1 MILRMGFGGR
11 FRSNLPASP
20 SEKSMYPEYQRKEKN
35 VDNFTKLVRT
45 KQRLFELLRPT
56 GPPTPE
62 TPARTTPD
70 EIQSDEDP
78 PKYGVLST
86 EFPSSH

>member
-1 MILRMGFGGR
+1 M
-11 FRSNLPASP
+11 
-20 SEKSMYPEYQRKEKN
+20 
-35 VDNFTKLVRT
+35 DNFTKLVRT

-86 EFPSSH
+86 ESPSSH